1 MSSSIKLIARKAGA
15 TNFVAPLFLPVI
27 FAAFA
32 CAVITNAACA
42 EAVSAQSQKK
52 TESYTVQGK
61 PASKEQY
68 EAGKLL
74 DEGLILLRANSNEQA
89 LQKFKQ
95 SLALYDGYAEV
106 HQALGTT
113 YEKLGN
119 HDDAIKELK
128 RALELKPE
136 LDGAWLALAGFY
148 QLRGDLQESVN
159 TYAEFLSRF
168 PASPNT
174 AKVNM
179 ILGVLYAKLGRNDD
193 AINELKH
200 SIELNPNQ
208 SSAWVSLGGV
218 YQGKGDLN
226 NAIDTYQQFL
236 TRFPKDP
243 LSGKVAG
250 LLKGLKLEIGKQN
263 AMRSQDLA
271 LSQAREEAV
280 SEKEISPQPSPA
292 GSESARNKKDDYL
305 SVMAESGGLKYWPA
319 NRIPITVSLGDSSK
333 ASGYRESMS
342 VILKRSFEDWSKASK
357 GGFSFVYVD
366 SPGNASIKVFW
377 TDKISDLKNPAEA
390 GEAKLFMD
398 QNYIKNA
405 EIWLLTQPVTKST
418 VLTDNVFRLVA
429 LHEIGHALG
438 LSGHTTNPE
447 DIMFYSTTFK
457 DAWRELSGR
466 DSRSIYRLYH
476 EL

>member
-1 MSSSIKLIARKAGA
+1 LIAGKMGA
-15 TNFVAPLFLPVI
+15 ANFVAPLFLPIVFVCFFGGI
-27 FAAFA
+27 LS
-32 CAVITNAACA
+32 NAACA
-42 EAVSAQSQKK
+42 EAASGQSQKK
-52 TESYTVQGK
+52 SESYTVQGK

-113 YEKLGN
+113 FEKLGN
-119 HDDAIKELK
+119 HDEAIKELK
-128 RALELKPE
+128 RAIEIKPD

-159 TYAEFLSRF
+159 IYTEFLSHF
-168 PASPNT
+168 PANSNV
-174 AKVNM
+174 AKVNV

-226 NAIDTYQQFL
+226 NAIDIYQQFL
-236 TRFPKDP
+236 NRFPKDP
-243 LSGKVAG
+243 LSGKVTG
-250 LLKGLKLEIGKQN
+250 LIKALKDEIKKQDTL
-263 AMRSQDLA
+263 RSQNIA
-271 LSQAREEAV
+271 LDASRNEVQIK
-280 SEKEISPQPSPA
+280 KEFLPQSNPEDN
-292 GSESARNKKDDYL
+292 ESVKSDNDDYL
-305 SVMAESGGLKYWPA
+305 SVMAAAGGHKYWPS

-333 ASGYRESMS
+333 SSGYRDSMS
-342 VILKRSFEDWSKASK
+342 IILKKSFDDWSKASK
-357 GGFSFVYVD
+357 GGFSFVFVD
-366 SPGNASIKVFW
+366 SPTNASIKVFW
-377 TDKISDLKNPAEA
+377 TDKASDLKNAAES
-390 GEAKLFMD
+390 GETKLFMD
-398 QNYIKNA
+398 QSYIKNA
-405 EIWLLTQPVTKST
+405 EIWLLTQPVTKSS
-418 VLTDNVFRLVA
+418 VLTDNVFRLVT

-438 LSGHTTNPE
+438 LSGHTTNPD
-447 DIMFYSTTFK
+447 DIMFYSITFK
-457 DAWRELSGR
+457 DQWRELSGR
-466 DSRSIYRLYH
+466 DARSIYRLYH
-476 EL
+476 KL